1 MSKSEYNN
9 LLYKISKRLDRI
21 NAGEQV
27 LVICRGQLEARNEEN
42 IPTYPLFQELEMK
55 GYLCPDRLVVLKRI
69 LRGVEEW
76 DLFGEVETFESKR
89 KEYSDLL
96 GRIVRELDELNDLD
110 RLVSICKENIP
121 EERQNNIHNVRSL
134 FAELENIDLLEVDVL
149 DTLKK
154 ILTQTDKNELLKTVE
169 EFEQRK
175 RRELNFERRKGI

>member
-1 MSKSEYNN
+1 
-9 LLYKISKRLDRI
+9 
-21 NAGEQV
+21 
-27 LVICRGQLEARNEEN
+27 
-42 IPTYPLFQELEMK
+42 MK
-55 GYLCPDRLVVLKRI
+55 GCLYPDRLVVLKRI
-69 LRGVEEW
+69 LQGVEEW

-154 ILTQTDKNELLKTVE
+154 ILTQTDKNDLLKAVE